1 MTQLDDQI
9 LTLLED
15 VALDDE
21 SLEKDGV
28 DLVEDLITEENWPQ
42 VQQTLIDL
50 LADDGQSARI
60 WHLTLCLFWGALG
73 DKRPVDGDRVL
84 ALANLRDQAFETD
97 DQHNL
102 VWSLACKIKG
112 VSYLSDYEPRHDPA
126 VVKYLI
132 EYGGE
137 GVVPLASRSRASA
150 QSNPLL
156 EQLRASRRQNRA
168 IMIAAGVILVVVMA
182 TDFFRAG

>member
-1 MTQLDDQI
+1 MTQLADQI
-9 LTLLED
+9 LALLED
-15 VALDDE
+15 EALDDE
-21 SLEKDGV
+21 TLEKGGV

-42 VQQTLIDL
+42 VQQILIDL

-60 WHLTLCLFWGALG
+60 WHLSLCVFWGALG
-73 DKRPVDGDRVL
+73 DRRQVDGDRVL
-84 ALANLRDQAFETD
+84 ALANLRDHAFETP

-112 VSYLSDYEPRHDPA
+112 VGNLSDYEPRHDPK
-126 VVKYLI
+126 VVKYMI

-137 GVVPLASRSRASA
+137 EVVPPASRSRASA

-156 EQLRASRRQNRA
+156 EQLQASRRQNRA